1 MKKTLPLIFICT
13 AALSLSACA
22 VKNDSTEFKG
32 IGFTYNSDIEKTP
45 DGNYVASVEAA
56 PGAGRAS
63 GAVAYATTNASNYCQ
78 KQNKALKVLSDET
91 SSNYLINGVA
101 KVKFNCI

>member
-1 MKKTLPLIFICT
+1 MSIFCI

-32 IGFTYNSDIEKTP
+32 LGFTYNSNIEKTD

-56 PGAGRAS
+56 PGAGREN

-78 KQNKALKVLSDET
+78 KQNKALKVLSDER
-91 SSNYLINGVA
+91 SSNYIINGVA
-101 KVKFNCI
+101 RVKFNCI

>member
-1 MKKTLPLIFICT
+1 MKKIFPIALTCI

-32 IGFTYNSDIEKTP
+32 IGFTYNSNIEKTE
-45 DGNYVASVEAA
+45 DGYYIASVEAA

-63 GAVAYATTNASNYCQ
+63 GAVAYATTNASNYCL
-78 KQNKALKVLSDET
+78 KQDKALKVLGDEK